1 MTAPVMLWCHNVPA
15 SLSEMEIADIFW
27 DLEIAWVSMVSIVKT
42 ADPETNCVYV
52 QISGWK
58 GDIAYEIH
66 YRKFGAINTPIGWFC
81 ATDIVL
87 HEHVEKADFPISYYL
102 RPPVRYIGEPQL
114 APLKPVACE
123 TAPDCNH
130 MYCYKVD
137 AEELIAIQKFHE
149 ELAAAW
155 DQIQYNAWDELQQ
168 ETLVKSQADAWNQLQ
183 TEPVVLPQETDE
195 LRQKRDEA
203 YAGAFIETGY
213 KVTPKDHWAWQ
224 EYDRLTE
231 EQQLRGEVSGFIR
244 NYLYPRP
251 TISDSITLKDMINML
266 GQVIEQRTQELT
278 EQCIHHDDW
287 PDDEILGQAQEYIY
301 KLVLL

>member
-1 MTAPVMLWCHNVPA
+1 MSAPVMLWCHNVA
-15 SLSEMEIADIFW
+15 ALYDECQIADKFW
-27 DLEIAWVSMVSIVKT
+27 DQEIAWVSMVSIVKT
-42 ADPETNCVYV
+42 ADPATNCVYI

-87 HEHVEKADFPISYYL
+87 HDDVEKAHFPISYYL
-102 RPPVRYIGEPQL
+102 RPPVCYIGEPQL

-137 AEELIAIQKFHE
+137 AVELTAIEKFHE

-155 DQIQYNAWDELQQ
+155 DEIQYNAWKQLQQ
-168 ETLVKSQADAWNQLQ
+168 ES
-183 TEPVVLPQETDE
+183 VVLPPETDE
-195 LRQKRDEA
+195 LSQKRSEA

-213 KVTPKDHWAWQ
+213 KVTEHDHWAWQ
-224 EYDRLTE
+224 KVAAKMAEEARLERLEKEAEEFLDDAWNSRGARYYGYTVYDD
-231 EQQLRGEVSGFIR
+231 F
-244 NYLYPRP
+244 
-251 TISDSITLKDMINML
+251 
-266 GQVIEQRTQELT
+266 
-278 EQCIHHDDW
+278 
-287 PDDEILGQAQEYIY
+287 
-301 KLVLL
+301 